1 MGLGPH
7 PVGRARRRCG
17 GTTTAAPPP
26 LRGRVGVRGT
36 AQRPKKA
43 TPTPGGD
50 EIPPYMS
57 GVGPPAMRPRNP
69 PPGGDEKR
77 PRQRGVGNAQRLYMS
92 GVGAPAVRPRN
103 PLSVSPPRGELYGPA
118 LCP

>member
-7 PVGRARRRCG
+7 P
-17 GTTTAAPPP
+17 
-26 LRGRVGVRGT
+26 RGRVNG
-36 AQRPKKA
+36 PKKRPR

-77 PRQRGVGNAQRLYMS
+77 PRQRYMS
-92 GVGAPAVRPRN
+92 GVGAPAARPRN